1 MKDDEIP
8 VSSAMRSVLWL
19 SVLYFSFYGLL
30 AFVKSWSEL
39 LHGGRKT
46 NFQLMAEAAVFTMD
60 YIPMTAVLFMSLR
73 MRGLEQ
79 GMEEPPS
86 YARSTMNMLVYLMYI
101 QA

>member
-19 SVLYFSFYGLL
+19 SVLYFFFYGVL

-46 NFQLMAEAAVFTMD
+46 NFQLMAEAATFTLD
-60 YIPMTAVLFMSLR
+60 FIPMTAVLFMSLR

-79 GMEEPPS
+79 GMEEPPA
-86 YARSTMNMLVYLMYI
+86 YARTTMQSMVYLMYI
-101 QA
+101 KA